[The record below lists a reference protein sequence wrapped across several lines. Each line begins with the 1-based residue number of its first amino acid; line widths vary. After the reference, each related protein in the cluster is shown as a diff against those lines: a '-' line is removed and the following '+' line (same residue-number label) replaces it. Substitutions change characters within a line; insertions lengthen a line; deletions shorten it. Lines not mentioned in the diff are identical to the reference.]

1 MNLLKAIF
9 FWSIMA
15 WPVLSAQELRKLTVE
30 EALQIGLENSKS
42 LHASQMKAES
52 ASAKKSETNAARL
65 PSLKLSAGYTRL
77 SDVPPGQFSIPA
89 NAFAPGVPVTDV
101 TSTLSPTILNTYT
114 LKATVQQQLF
124 TGFRLE
130 NNSKVAE
137 LSEKASRQDLEKDK
151 TDMIYA
157 IRLAYWNLFRATEVK
172 KVVDENVDQVQAH
185 LKDAQ
190 NLLAQGMITNNDV
203 LKVQVQL
210 SSVRLLQI
218 DARNGVELSMIYLNN
233 LIGLPLGTQIEIASM
248 ITNDPMVFQDV
259 SALILKAEDQR
270 QDIKALEYRLQAG
283 DASVKIAQAS
293 YYPQASL
300 TGNYYY
306 NRPNTRYFPTRDQ
319 FKTGWDVGVTVN
331 FDVWNWGATKSQT
344 KQAQAQV
351 AQVKDA
357 LGLLKDGISLEV
369 TQNYLNLRKDK
380 EKIEVAKQSIAEAEE
395 SYRITSE
402 KFKRGVALTTDLL
415 DAEVAVLRAKTDHTD
430 ALVEYELAEARLLKA
445 IGEK

>member
-1 MNLLKAIF
+1 MIL
-9 FWSIMA
+9 FWSFIILPA
-15 WPVLSAQELRKLTVE
+15 VSAQEKRKLTVD
-30 EALQIGLENSKS
+30 EAIQIGLDNSKS
-42 LHASQMKAES
+42 LHASQMKTES
-52 ASAKKSETNAARL
+52 ASAKTSEADASRL

-77 SDVPPGQFSIPA
+77 SEVPDQEIKGLQ
-89 NAFAPGVPVTDV
+89 APFPPVI
-101 TSTLSPTILNTYT
+101 TLSPAVLNSYT

-130 NNSKVAE
+130 NNSKAAQ
-137 LSEKASRQDLEKDK
+137 LSEKASLQDLDKDRI
-151 TDMIYA
+151 DLIYS
-157 IRLAYWNLFRATEVK
+157 IRQAYWNLFRATEVK
-172 KVVDENVDQVQAH
+172 KVVDENIDQVKAH

-190 NLLAQGMITNNDV
+190 NLLAQGMVTNNDV

-218 DARNGVELSMIYLNN
+218 DAKNAVELSMINLNN
-233 LIGLPLGTQIEIASM
+233 LIGLPLATQIDIASV
-248 ITNDPMVFQDV
+248 ITHESKKLDEVT
-259 SALILKAEDQR
+259 ALIQKAEDRR

-283 DASVKIAQAS
+283 EASVKIAKS
-293 YYPQASL
+293 GYYPQASL

-306 NRPNTRYFPTRDQ
+306 NRPNNRFFPTKDE
-319 FKTGWDVGVTVN
+319 FKAGWDVGVTLN
-331 FDVWNWGATKSQT
+331 FDVWNWGTTKYQA

-351 AQVKDA
+351 SQTKDV

-369 TQNYLNLRKDK
+369 TQNYLSLQKAE
-380 EKIEVAKQSIAEAEE
+380 EKIMVAKQSIDEAEE

-430 ALVEYELAEARLLKA
+430 ALVEYELAEAKLSKA
-445 IGEK
+445 IGER